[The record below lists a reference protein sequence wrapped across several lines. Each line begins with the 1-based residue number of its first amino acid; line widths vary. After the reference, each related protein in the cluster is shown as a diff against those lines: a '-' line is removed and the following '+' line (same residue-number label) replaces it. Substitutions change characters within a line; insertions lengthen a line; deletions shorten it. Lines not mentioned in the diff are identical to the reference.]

1 MRLYHWKAPAGNFGD
16 DLNPWLW
23 EQLIPELSE
32 LGDDTVVFSGVG
44 SSLHELLPKGSVNV
58 LLGPG
63 AGYDSIPRRNYQIY
77 ALRGQLTARAMKAPA
92 DIPLG
97 DPAVLISRLYQPKIA
112 ASDRPPVVFVPHWTT
127 MELGGWEEP
136 CQRSGCVLVDPRT
149 EYLSVFDLI
158 ASARLVIAE
167 SMHAAIIADAFRVP
181 WIPVV
186 CTHRMDFKWR
196 DWLSPLRL
204 DYEPHMLGAP
214 ELQWLAL
221 TSQDQS
227 REVGGEL
234 VLKHP
239 GVIES
244 WRRRVRWQ
252 YSGLMLKYFRCF
264 RERVLDARTQS
275 LSSLLGNQIGVLS
288 NSVLL
293 NECQDSLLVACDRL
307 RADWSRPSGPASV

>member
-1 MRLYHWKAPAGNFGD
+1 MRLYYWESPTGNFGD

-63 AGYDSIPRRNYQIY
+63 AGYDSIPKRNYQIY
-77 ALRGQLTARAMKAPA
+77 ALRGKLTARAMKAPA
-92 DIPLG
+92 EIPLG

-112 ASDRPPVVFVPHWTT
+112 ASDRLPVVFVPHWTT

-136 CQRSGCVLVDPRT
+136 CRRSGCVLVDPRS
-149 EYLSVFDLI
+149 EYFSVFDQI

-167 SMHAAIIADAFRVP
+167 SMHAAIIADSFRIP

-196 DWLSPLRL
+196 DWLSPFHLE
-204 DYEPHMLGAP
+204 YVPHMLDAP
-214 ELQWLAL
+214 GLQRLAF
-221 TSQDQS
+221 TSHDQS

-234 VLKHP
+234 LLKRP
-239 GVIES
+239 GFIES
-244 WRRRVRWQ
+244 LRRRVRWQ
-252 YSGLMLKYFRCF
+252 FSSLMLQRFRCF
-264 RERVLDARTQS
+264 RERVLDARTLS
-275 LSSLLGNQIGVLS
+275 LNSLVRTHTGVLS
-288 NSVLL
+288 DLVLL
-293 NECQDSLLVACDRL
+293 NQCQDLLLAACDRL
-307 RADWSRPSGPASV
+307 RADWSRSSGATRV

>member
-1 MRLYHWKAPAGNFGD
+1 MRLYYWKSPAGNFGD
-16 DLNPWLW
+16 DLNPWIW
-23 EQLIPELSE
+23 RQLIPELSA

-77 ALRGQLTARAMKAPA
+77 ALRGKLTARAMKVPV

-97 DPAVLISRLYQPKIA
+97 DPAVLVSRFYQPNIT

-127 MELGGWEEP
+127 MELGGWKEP
-136 CQRSGCVLVDPRT
+136 CRRSGCVLVDPRT

-196 DWLSPLRL
+196 DWLSPFYL
-204 DYEPHMLGAP
+204 DYQPHMLGAP
-214 ELQWLAL
+214 EFQRLAL

-227 REVGGEL
+227 CEVGGEL
-234 VLKHP
+234 RLKHP

-244 WRRRVRWQ
+244 MRRRVRWQ
-252 YSGLMLKYFRCF
+252 FSKLMLQYFPSF
-264 RERVLDARTQS
+264 RERVLDARTES
-275 LSSLLGNQIGVLS
+275 LNSLLRNHTGVLS
-288 NSVLL
+288 DLALL
-293 NECQDSLLVACDRL
+293 NQCQDSLLFACDRL
-307 RADWSRPSGPASV
+307 RADWRRPSGPANF